1 MKLTNEQ
8 EVKGA
13 VIAIGRLMKSFYQT
27 WNKEEISDQ
36 LIMKTIE
43 RLSDDHLK
51 MDLEEV
57 IEFKLFDSSRKENF
71 NRNRPRPFHQN
82 KNQNQNR
89 RPNPNQIKRRR

>member
-1 MKLTNEQ
+1 
-8 EVKGA
+8 
-13 VIAIGRLMKSFYQT
+13 MKSFYQT

-57 IEFKLFDSSRKENF
+57 IEFKLFDSS
-71 NRNRPRPFHQN
+71 PSV
-82 KNQNQNR
+82 
-89 RPNPNQIKRRR
+89 

>member
-1 MKLTNEQ
+1 
-8 EVKGA
+8 
-13 VIAIGRLMKSFYQT
+13 
-27 WNKEEISDQ
+27 
-36 LIMKTIE
+36 MKTIE

-57 IEFKLFDSSRKENF
+57 TEFKLFDSSRKENF

-82 KNQNQNR
+82 KNQNR